1 MLCMCAYFKH
11 QSSHVL
17 YLHHFSSVLVTCH
30 FIFNIKLTLNDR
42 GLCHASPS
50 VMHGSGYPVCLL
62 YLEHLVP
69 LPIAI
74 F

>member
-30 FIFNIKLTLNDR
+30 FNIKLTEV
-42 GLCHASPS
+42 C
-50 VMHGSGYPVCLL
+50 VM
-62 YLEHLVP
+62 LV
-69 LPIAI
+69 LVSCMSQGTRYVYSI
-74 F
+74 